1 MGYSHIWKRF
11 NFHGTYGAFLV
22 AKDGM
27 IDTVCNVAI
36 EDGSVFNHEETR
48 AYRRD
53 LKRKGKKVPA
63 LRRDTLHDELVV
75 VIGPK
80 MSAASAVKRLRDVIK
95 QIEKE
100 GALIG
105 YDMDGDYVFEKADGT
120 FHE

>member
-1 MGYSHIWKRF
+1 MGYSHIWNR
-11 NFHGTYGAFLV
+11 NSFHGTFGAFLV

-27 IDTVCNVAI
+27 VDTVCNVEI
-36 EDGSVFNHEETR
+36 EDEYVFNHEETR

-63 LRRDTLHDELVV
+63 LRRNTLHDELVV

-80 MSAASAVKRLRDVIK
+80 MSAASAVKRLREVIER
-95 QIEKE
+95 IETE
-100 GALIG
+100 GAVIG
-105 YDMDGDYVFEKADGT
+105 YDMNGDYVFEKADGS